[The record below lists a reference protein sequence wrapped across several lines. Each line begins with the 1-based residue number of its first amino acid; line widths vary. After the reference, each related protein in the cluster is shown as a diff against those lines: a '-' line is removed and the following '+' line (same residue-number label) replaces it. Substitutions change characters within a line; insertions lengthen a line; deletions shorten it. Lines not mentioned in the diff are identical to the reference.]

1 LLRPNSRYFRLIIV
15 FAEPRRALQKD
26 SHSQLT
32 LLTSSYIF
40 DLRGKLRS
48 QRQQDVIGWNLK
60 SANETIT
67 RPIRVG
73 LIGSG
78 VGRSRTP
85 AMHMQEGRMHGLDY
99 RYDLID
105 LAALGVGVETLGD
118 LIDKAENEGFAGL
131 NVTHPCKQ
139 AAIQFVDELSRDGA
153 VLGAINTITF
163 ANGRR
168 TGHNT
173 DWWGFAEGF
182 RRGLPGVQLGTVVLI
197 GAGGAGVAV
206 AHALAVMGATKLH
219 VFDLDMARAESLIAQ
234 LAPKHPG
241 CAFAIG
247 ADMAAALA
255 EADGLAH
262 ATPTGMAD
270 HPGLPLDVALLA
282 PRHWVAEIVYFPL
295 ETELL
300 REANR
305 HGCRTVNGGG
315 MAVFQ
320 AVGAFELF
328 TGIAPDVERMIAHF
342 GTLGEGGDI

>member
-1 LLRPNSRYFRLIIV
+1 MV
-15 FAEPRRALQKD
+15 
-26 SHSQLT
+26 
-32 LLTSSYIF
+32 
-40 DLRGKLRS
+40 RS
-48 QRQQDVIGWNLK
+48 IH
-60 SANETIT
+60 
-67 RPIRVG
+67 VG
-73 LIGSG
+73 LIGSNI
-78 VGRSRTP
+78 GRSRTP
-85 AMHMQEGRMHGLDY
+85 AMHMHEGRMRGLDY

-105 LAALGVGVETLGD
+105 LSALDIGIEALGG
-118 LIDKAENEGFAGL
+118 LIDKAEKEGFAGL
-131 NVTHPCKQ
+131 NVTYPCKQ
-139 AAIQFVDELSRDGA
+139 AAIRFMDELSQDGA

-182 RRGLPGVQLGTVVLI
+182 RRGLPAAHPGTAVLI

-206 AHALAVMGATKLH
+206 AHALATMGAGKIH
-219 VFDLDMARAESLIAQ
+219 VFDLDRGRAERLIAQ
-234 LAPKHPG
+234 LAPKHPA
-241 CAFAIG
+241 CTFVIG
-247 ADMAAALA
+247 VDMAAALT

-262 ATPTGMAD
+262 ATPTGMAA
-270 HPGLPLDVALLA
+270 HPGLPLDVTLLA

-300 REANR
+300 RAANR
-305 HGCRTVNGGG
+305 RGCRTVNGGG

-328 TGIAPDVERMIAHF
+328 TGIVPDVERMIAHF